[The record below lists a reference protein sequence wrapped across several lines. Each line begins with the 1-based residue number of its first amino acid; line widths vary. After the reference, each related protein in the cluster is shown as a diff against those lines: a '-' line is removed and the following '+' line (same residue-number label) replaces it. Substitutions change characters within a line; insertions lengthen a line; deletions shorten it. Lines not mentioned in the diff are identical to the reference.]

1 MFEHISEQGS
11 PYEGVLKEASE
22 DFDNLNQAL
31 RILSASIEDHI
42 NNLTQGKKPEEVLE
56 FFEKYEEKIVVG
68 SSIIG
73 LRQTIIFSITEPACM
88 RVLIN
93 VKAL

>member
-31 RILSASIEDHI
+31 RSLAASIEDHI
-42 NNLTQGKKPEEVLE
+42 NQLTQGKKPEE
-56 FFEKYEEKIVVG
+56 Y
-68 SSIIG
+68 
-73 LRQTIIFSITEPACM
+73 
-88 RVLIN
+88 
-93 VKAL
+93 